1 MGIEFGNL
9 AAKMQARAVIGAD
22 EITALRKA
30 GWSDGMVSRAEAETL
45 FSINDSLAA
54 PDAQWCDFFTEAVGE
69 YVVNGTEPKGYV
81 AQEEANWLVQQITRD
96 GPLCTMSELEL
107 LVRIY
112 ERARNVPDS
121 LKAFVLGQ
129 LEQAVLTGT
138 GPTRSG
144 GELSD
149 THVSSAEAQILRRML
164 FAPASDRPAA
174 VSRRE
179 AEMLY
184 RLKDAT
190 LGAPNAPEWKTLFAQ
205 GVGNYLMGYAAE
217 SAQLDRVRAMELEA
231 FVADNRASIGGFMG
245 RMATTSPRAFAEMF
259 GKQSPA
265 ASVADRVAAAQ
276 EVTGDERLWLE
287 GQIARN
293 DQIDEYDQALLDF
306 IDEVTAEG

>member
-9 AAKMQARAVIGAD
+9 VAKMQARAVIGAD

-96 GPLCTMSELEL
+96 GRLCAMSELEL

-121 LKAFVLGQ
+121 LKAFVLAQ
-129 LEQAVLTGT
+129 LEQAVLTGK

-205 GVGNYLMGYAAE
+205 GVGNYLMGYVAE
-217 SAQLDRVRAMELEA
+217 SAQLDRVRALELEA

-265 ASVADRVAAAQ
+265 AGVADRVAAAQ
-276 EVTGDERLWLE
+276 EVSGDERLWLE

-293 DQIDEYDQALLDF
+293 DQIDEYDQALLEF
-306 IDEVTAEG
+306 IDKVTAEG